1 MVLAHVSKCFQGR
14 FVLRDLSLTLEAGEG
29 LCLLAP
35 SGGGKTTLLRLMAGL
50 ETPDSGSVTGA
61 GRVSMLFQE
70 DRLLEDFTPLD
81 DLRLVLGRRREAEL
95 RDLLVPLLPED
106 CLRRPSRTLS
116 GGMRRRVALVR
127 ALAAPGETLLL
138 DEPFAGLDEA
148 SREAAI
154 GYIHARRRQRRLVVA
169 THRAGDA
176 AALGA
181 RVFSGPY
188 G

>member
-81 DLRLVLGRRREAEL
+81 DLRLVLGRRR
-95 RDLLVPLLPED
+95 
-106 CLRRPSRTLS
+106 
-116 GGMRRRVALVR
+116 VALVR